1 MIRQQIYGGSS
12 ELLEVDCGNNQILR
26 VRIPACGPL
35 SGQHEFVFS
44 AADAI
49 RVRE

>member
-1 MIRQQIYGGSS
+1 
-12 ELLEVDCGNNQILR
+12 

-35 SGQHEFVFS
+35 TGPHEFVFS